1 MILLPWQSR
10 KLSSSSV
17 YDAYC
22 GQEPQGTTYHLF
34 VRQFIALQRPLRRR
48 CDQIQYVL
56 LSGCH
61 QERDSQC
68 WCQDHPKRCP
78 KSCALNHS
86 SQKLFSL
93 AQQDGTLWIILLQ
106 PDTTVGSK
114 HTLPGAGIFS
124 VQHAVYCTKASCN
137 TLWKASGQSVTPS
150 QLCLSPTQ
158 LTVGLVTSANLVQAT
173 GVGQEY
179 SWPVLAPTEKGQR
192 GRQNMYTSWT
202 ASPFNGTHYISVKL
216 FIYNKRGL

>member
-192 GRQNMYTSWT
+192 GR
-202 ASPFNGTHYISVKL
+202 
-216 FIYNKRGL
+216 